1 MTIINWTLI
10 GLYSLFMLCV
20 VDDTIRDVSNGIISK
35 RKAFVYLFF
44 VVSLMPQNPFYA
56 DQLDDY
62 QYYILLVMLPVLP

>member
-44 VVSLMPQNPFYA
+44 VVSITALFFNLAFNLMY
-56 DQLDDY
+56 
-62 QYYILLVMLPVLP
+62 